1 MTRNDKIQK
10 ADRIA
15 ANIISKKPDM
25 SPEFAKACAAY
36 MVLTNQYKLSQV
48 RMPVFFAGK
57 DGYDKFVAQF

>member
-1 MTRNDKIQK
+1 MTRNEKMQK

-15 ANIISKKPDM
+15 ANIMAKKPDM

-48 RMPVFFAGK
+48 RMLVFLAGER
-57 DGYDKFVAQF
+57 GYNKFVAQF